1 MTGIYEK
8 FDSSNLVD
16 NRGARDALLNAGIE
30 SVAYDE
36 AELDRIRDV
45 LDTTIRTMGE
55 EGRFSIDLYEEML
68 TLVEEYRRDTG
79 QVAAD

>member
-1 MTGIYEK
+1 
-8 FDSSNLVD
+8 
-16 NRGARDALLNAGIE
+16 
-30 SVAYDE
+30 
-36 AELDRIRDV
+36 
-45 LDTTIRTMGE
+45 MGE